1 MLGALGPTY
10 LTLNNEGGP
19 NQSALQ
25 YTGRT
30 LSLLTHVPCGLDDFA
45 VVLAMVGSIDLVG
58 QQKCVK
64 DMLTSRPFA
73 AIPNW

>member
-1 MLGALGPTY
+1 MVGSVDLVGQQKAI
-10 LTLNNEGGP
+10 
-19 NQSALQ
+19 
-25 YTGRT
+25 
-30 LSLLTHVPCGLDDFA
+30 FA
-45 VVLAMVGSIDLVG
+45 VVLAMVGSVDLVG